1 MKFKETRVPGV
12 IIVEPQV
19 FGDERGFF
27 METFHMEKFSAAG
40 LPTHFV
46 QDNHSRSEAGVLR
59 GLHFQRPRAQGKLV
73 RAIAG
78 EIYDVAVD
86 IRADSPAFGQWVGVI
101 LSASNKRQ
109 LWVPPGF
116 AHGFC
121 VTSDIAEIAY
131 KCTDLYTPECEISI
145 IWDDLDLKID
155 WPVSKPILSARDKDG
170 RPLSETTNLPMM
182 ADKHA
187 NA

>member
-1 MKFKETRVPGV
+1 LKFEETRVPGV

-131 KCTDLYTPECEISI
+131 KCTDLYIPECEISI

>member
-1 MKFKETRVPGV
+1 MKFEETRVPGV

-27 METFHMEKFSAAG
+27 METFHQEKFLAAG

-46 QDNHSRSEAGVLR
+46 QDNHSRSEAGILR
-59 GLHFQRPRAQGKLV
+59 GLHYQRPRAQGKLV
-73 RAIAG
+73 RAIVG

-86 IRADSPAFGQWVGVI
+86 IRIDSPAFGQWVGI
-101 LSASNKRQ
+101 TLSASNKRQ

-121 VTSDIAEIAY
+121 VTSEIAEVSY
-131 KCTDLYTPECEISI
+131 KCTDLYAPECEYNI
-145 IWDDLDLKID
+145 IWNDPDLKID
-155 WPVSKPILSARDKDG
+155 WPITEPILSEKDSTAPTLRDCKVFI
-170 RPLSETTNLPMM
+170 T
-182 ADKHA
+182 
-187 NA
+187 

>member
-1 MKFKETRVPGV
+1 LRFEQTRVPGV

-27 METFHMEKFSAAG
+27 METFHQEKFAAAG
-40 LPTHFV
+40 LPTIFV
-46 QDNHSRSEAGVLR
+46 QDNHSRSESGILR
-59 GLHFQRPRAQGKLV
+59 GLHFQRPHAQGKLV
-73 RAIAG
+73 RAVVG

-86 IRADSPAFGQWVGVI
+86 IRIDSPAFGQWVGVT

-121 VTSDIAEIAY
+121 VTSDIAEVAY
-131 KCTDLYTPECEISI
+131 KCTDLYAPESEISI
-145 IWDDLDLKID
+145 IWDDPDLKID
-155 WPVSKPILSARDKDG
+155 WPVATPILSDRDRNG
-170 RPLSETTNLPMM
+170 LALAEITNLPTMH
-182 ADKHA
+182 DTHA
-187 NA
+187 NI